1 MRVIDNVPMDTNEP
15 ADFKGFYRSLDTESK
30 KRFAAAA
37 KTTTGNIEAHWV
49 YARKIPGP
57 TRMER
62 LYAACLEFGA
72 NFTKAQLIAFFYEAN
87 KDREIKTKDAVDKSA
102 ASDDVQNNPGGTVRK
117 TKENR
122 MVV

>member
-1 MRVIDNVPMDTNEP
+1 MNTTRP
-15 ADFKGFYRSLDTESK
+15 ADFKGFYRSLDAEAR
-30 KRFAAAA
+30 KRFADSA

-72 NFTKAQLIAFFYEAN
+72 SFSKPELIAFFYETN
-87 KDREIKTKDAVDKSA
+87 KNRAIKTKDAVESAA
-102 ASDDVQNNPGGTVRK
+102 ASDDVQPPVGTPSGK
-117 TKENR
+117 KD
-122 MVV
+122 

>member
-1 MRVIDNVPMDTNEP
+1 MDTNEP
-15 ADFKGFYRSLDTESK
+15 ADFKGFYRSLDAESK

-62 LYAACLEFGA
+62 LYSACVEFGA
-72 NFTKAQLIAFFYEAN
+72 NFTKAQLITFFYEPN
-87 KDREIKTKDAVDKSA
+87 KDREIKTKEVDRAA
-102 ASDDVQNNPGGTVRK
+102 ASDDTQPPVGSTDDDSK
-117 TKENR
+117 
-122 MVV
+122 